1 MCEYCGCQSVPV
13 IAELTA
19 EHDQIVEL
27 VGETRAAYQR
37 ADIEAMVELC
47 RRISAVL
54 APHTVVEEQGLFPA
68 MTADFPE
75 QIAALQAE
83 HRRIEAVLGAA
94 GDGTARADE
103 AWPARVIETL
113 ALLRKHIFKE
123 QDGVFP
129 AALSTL
135 SNDQWDHLGELRA
148 AQKLLPI

>member
-19 EHDQIVEL
+19 EHDEIVEL